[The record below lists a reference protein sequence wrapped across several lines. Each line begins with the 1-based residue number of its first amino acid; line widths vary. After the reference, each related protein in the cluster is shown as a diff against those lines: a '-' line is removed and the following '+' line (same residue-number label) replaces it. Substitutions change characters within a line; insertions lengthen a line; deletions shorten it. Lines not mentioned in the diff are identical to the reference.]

1 MGVGDRTEEEGD
13 DEEEETG
20 AETGGTHPLAD

>member
-1 MGVGDRTEEEGD
+1 MA

-20 AETGGTHPLAD
+20 AETPQSVKV